1 MKDKI
6 LKVNDLTKL
15 YEFIA
20 NNYYAMSKEE
30 LKEIILALISNN
42 ELMDLKGLFDDLKEY
57 L

>member
-6 LKVNDLTKL
+6 LKVNDLTEL

-30 LKEIILALISNN
+30 LKEVILALISNN
-42 ELMDLKGLFDDLKEY
+42 ELMDLKGLFDDLEEY